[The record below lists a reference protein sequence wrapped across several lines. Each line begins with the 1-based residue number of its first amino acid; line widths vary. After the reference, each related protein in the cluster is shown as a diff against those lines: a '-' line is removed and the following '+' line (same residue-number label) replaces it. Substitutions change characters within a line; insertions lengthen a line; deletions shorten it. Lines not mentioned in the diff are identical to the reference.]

1 MFFVLSYYYYFR
13 ALKICHGTGDESGD
27 GPTALRLVQNGHYDS
42 IIIELNIPQMSGYSL
57 GTFLRK
63 EMNYLGP
70 LIAITSDNPKE
81 VEEQCKQAG
90 FDEIITKPIQPRE
103 LVHVLLE
110 LGTKYARKG
119 PYRINKQA
127 NLDKFIAA
135 TRYRAQADYQSGR
148 SSSRRN
154 GSTDSERTNSIHS
167 VQL

>member
-1 MFFVLSYYYYFR
+1 
-13 ALKICHGTGDESGD
+13 
-27 GPTALRLVQNGHYDS
+27 
-42 IIIELNIPQMSGYSL
+42 MSGYSL

-63 EMNYLGP
+63 ELNYLGP

-81 VEEQCKQAG
+81 VEEECKLSG

-119 PYRINKQA
+119 PYHINRQA

-135 TRYRAQADYQSGR
+135 TRYRAQADYHQSGR

-154 GSTDSERTNSIHS
+154 TSTDSERTNSIHS